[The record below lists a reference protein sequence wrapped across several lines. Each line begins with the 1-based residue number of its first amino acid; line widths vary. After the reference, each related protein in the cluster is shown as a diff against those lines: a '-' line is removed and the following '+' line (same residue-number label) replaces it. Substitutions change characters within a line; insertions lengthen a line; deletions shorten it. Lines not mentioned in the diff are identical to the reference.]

1 MLKCSNVLGGSRV
14 FSGLLDFE
22 QVEVQVTFIF
32 FEIPVESKSLAET
45 MWEAALRGDAPPLA
59 FPLVTG
65 KRSREVVQQGIL
77 VIGYLN
83 GFSGW
88 FFF

>member
-1 MLKCSNVLGGSRV
+1 MLKCSNVLGGNRV

-32 FEIPVESKSLAET
+32 EIPVESKSLAET
-45 MWEAALRGDAPPLA
+45 VWKAALWGDAPPLA

-65 KRSREVVQQGIL
+65 KRSREVAQQGVL
-77 VIGYLN
+77 VIGFLN
-83 GFSGW
+83 GFSVR